1 MIIESLFTSLN
12 NNNNNEVD
20 DLKEMTSSNSFR
32 PQIILQQK
40 QREQTNSKGNSQ
52 INIRLN
58 INSEIINNN
67 FQKTNNKNTKLKN
80 HSIFKDDLIKVKDK
94 TINELEKEIFNTRK
108 LINNITRDKNKSTKI
123 NSDTKG
129 IINMANYNTLL
140 KKQQTQLSLSEK
152 LFFHNLMKN
161 TKMLNQKLIRQT
173 RFMSPKCFSSSSVY
187 LGNES
192 RANSPFDSHSVK
204 NEKNYS
210 LNHAFNNKDKKIKSK
225 TTNIKLSTTIASGIG
240 TKNNISNI
248 TNNLF
253 LIKERLTKVFRKYD
267 VMAFDNILNS
277 KSQIGL
283 PSKILVQNYMKH
295 H

>member
-1 MIIESLFTSLN
+1 MIIESLYTSIN

-32 PQIILQQK
+32 PQILLQQRK
-40 QREQTNSKGNSQ
+40 KEQTNSKGNSQ

-67 FQKTNNKNTKLKN
+67 YQKENNKNTKLKN
-80 HSIFKDDLIKVKDK
+80 HSIFKDDLIKDKDK

-108 LINNITRDKNKSTKI
+108 LINNITRDKHKSTKI

-129 IINMANYNTLL
+129 VINMINYNSLL
-140 KKQQTQLSLSEK
+140 KKQQTRLSLSEK

-173 RFMSPKCFSSSSVY
+173 RFMSPKCFFSSSVY
-187 LGNES
+187 LENES

-204 NEKNYS
+204 SGKNYS
-210 LNHAFNNKDKKIKSK
+210 LNHAFNNKDKKKITSK
-225 TTNIKLSTTIASGIG
+225 TPNMKLSNTVASGIG
-240 TKNNISNI
+240 TK
-248 TNNLF
+248 NNLF
-253 LIKERLTKVFRKYD
+253 LIKERLTKVLRRYD
-267 VMAFDNILNS
+267 VLAFDNILNC

-283 PSKILVQNYMKH
+283 PSKILVQNYMKPH
-295 H
+295 